1 MPKALNPPV
10 FEYSAGGLVL
20 HEGKVLL
27 IRARNLKGRSIW
39 TFPKGKL
46 NPSEKSPQ
54 AAIREVEEET
64 GWRCHIQAELVQSRY
79 WFQREGRRVNKTVR
93 WFHMSVIELVGKPDS
108 EVDEAAWVPVSEALG
123 RLTYDAD
130 KTLLRTVAGA
140 SEANEDRPR
149 KV

>member
-1 MPKALNPPV
+1 MTEPL

-27 IRARNLKGRSIW
+27 IRVRNLKGRTVW

-46 NPSEKSPQ
+46 NPSEKSPE
-54 AAIREVEEET
+54 AALREVEEET
-64 GWRCHIQAELVQSRY
+64 GWRCRIQAELPRSQY

-93 WFHMSVIELVGKPDS
+93 WFHMSVIELAGKPDT
-108 EVDEAAWVPVSEALG
+108 EVDEVAWVPVSEALG

-130 KTLLRTVAGA
+130 KMLLKTVAGA
-140 SEANEDRPR
+140 SRANVDRPR